1 MLLLCFLEDST
12 NQVESK
18 QEASDAT
25 QEGGEGAK
33 PEEKKDEKMEADNL
47 DQSQQQKQPEAEEE
61 ETFPDDGI
69 PRVYAKLPTSCAF
82 HVLMCLDRMHVVVV
96 LVQIARDAVR
106 NVRQCRRS
114 GAQLAQSP

>member
-33 PEEKKDEKMEADNL
+33 PEEKKDENMEADNL

-61 ETFPDDGI
+61 EAFPDDGI
-69 PRVYAKLPTSCAF
+69 PRVYAKLPTSCTC
-82 HVLMCLDRMHVVVV
+82 HVVMLLGRMHLVVV
-96 LVQIARDAVR
+96 LQIA
-106 NVRQCRRS
+106 
-114 GAQLAQSP
+114 